1 MSVYRYMNYF
11 EVARTLWVTACLAS
25 AGMRKDC
32 CASLSEPASYFK
44 LSIFTARSIY
54 NYILDK
60 DTLISSHYLNQPREY
75 ILLPIFV
82 QLLETYLQLT
92 NNSLEFP
99 AEMNAKDSKATKT
112 FISFS
117 IIMIMGVNYL
127 LIKTYFLVVPCTV
140 LCYELKKLCMHM
152 ICNRVHFHFCI
163 M

>member
-1 MSVYRYMNYF
+1 MSVYRYINYF
-11 EVARTLWVTACLAS
+11 EVARTLRVTACLAS

-60 DTLISSHYLNQPREY
+60 DTLISSHYLNQPREVHPSTH
-75 ILLPIFV
+75 ICTTPR
-82 QLLETYLQLT
+82 TYLQLT

-112 FISFS
+112 FISFFHNYDYGGKLS
-117 IIMIMGVNYL
+117 INKDLFSCGSLHSTML
-127 LIKTYFLVVPCTV
+127 
-140 LCYELKKLCMHM
+140 
-152 ICNRVHFHFCI
+152 
-163 M
+163 